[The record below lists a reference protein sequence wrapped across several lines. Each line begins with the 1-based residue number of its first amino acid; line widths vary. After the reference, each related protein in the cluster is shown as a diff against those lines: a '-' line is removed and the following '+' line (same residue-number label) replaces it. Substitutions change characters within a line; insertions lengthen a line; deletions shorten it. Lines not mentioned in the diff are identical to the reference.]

1 MFDSPIEVCCSGLL
15 GIALASGPLA
25 AFAFDDPDNAPAA
38 LDSKW
43 SLVQASDAHYGLR
56 FPNALTLAQADAAS
70 GSPTPPPR
78 EFGDRRS
85 YAIPAFEIIGFDVL
99 VNRINNAFAASNDDT
114 YRVTA
119 ESIRNNLRGPWVTDN
134 DPFSVNQFAHPYQ
147 GSMYHGFARSAGL
160 GYWESSAYT
169 FMGSVLWEIAGE
181 TTPPSV
187 NDQIA
192 SGIAGS
198 FFGEPLFRMASLVLE
213 GGDSWWRELFAAVIS
228 PPVGLNR
235 LAFGDRFAPVFS
247 SHGASY
253 YSRLQ
258 VGWSSTVQGT
268 ELAQNDFKKNAAIVD
283 FAMQYGLPGR
293 PGYDYTRPFDYF
305 TFDVTATTAN
315 AFDAIGS
322 RGLLVGKSYGNGDDS
337 YRGVWGL
344 YGSYDYVAPQT
355 FRIST
360 TALSL
365 GTTAQWWLSQTVA
378 FQASAMGGVGYGAVG
393 SLHATADN
401 DYHYGTAPQ
410 AVMLLRLIFDDKAAI
425 DVNARDFFVRGIS
438 RGNDNIARADVSLT
452 WRLYKQHAV
461 SVKYLWTRRD
471 TSIPVTGTTAQTVAT
486 LGLFYTY
493 VGREGFSAV
502 EWR

>member
-1 MFDSPIEVCCSGLL
+1 MFDSPIEVCRSGLL
-15 GIALASGPLA
+15 GIALAAGTVPAVAL
-25 AFAFDDPDNAPAA
+25 DDPDNAPAA
-38 LDSKW
+38 ADSKW
-43 SLVQASDAHYGLR
+43 SLVQSGGVRPGLR
-56 FPNALTLAQADAAS
+56 FANAGTLAQADAAS
-70 GSPTPPPR
+70 TSTSPLSR
-78 EFGDRRS
+78 EFGDRSS
-85 YAIPAFEIIGFDVL
+85 YVIPGFEILGFDFL
-99 VNRINNAFAASNDDT
+99 VNRYNNAFSGTDD
-114 YRVTA
+114 YHVTA
-119 ESIRNNLRGPWVTDN
+119 ESISNNLHGPWVTDN

-160 GYWESSAYT
+160 GYWEASAYT
-169 FMGSVLWEIAGE
+169 FLGSALWEIAGE

-187 NDQIA
+187 NDQVA

-213 GGDSWWRELFAAVIS
+213 NGESTWWRELFAAAIS
-228 PPVGLNR
+228 PPVAFNR
-235 LAFGDRFAPVFS
+235 LAFGDRFTPVFS

-258 VGWSSTVQGT
+258 VGFSRTVQGT
-268 ELAQNDFKKNAAIVD
+268 ELAESDFKKNAAIVD
-283 FAMQYGLPGR
+283 FAMQYGLPGK
-293 PGYDYTRPFDYF
+293 PGYEYTRPFDYF
-305 TFDVTATTAN
+305 TFDVTGTTAN
-315 AFDAIGS
+315 AFDAIGT
-322 RGLLVGKSYGNGDDS
+322 RGLLVGKSYGQGNES

-378 FQASAMGGVGYGAVG
+378 LQASAMGGVGYGAVG

-410 AVMLLRLIFDDKAAI
+410 AVLLMRMIFDDKAAI
-425 DVNARDFFVRGIS
+425 DVNARDFFVRGIT
-438 RGNDNIARADVSLT
+438 RANDNIARADVSLT

-461 SVKYLWTRRD
+461 SMKYIWTRRD
-471 TSIPVTGTTAQTVAT
+471 TSVPVTGSTAQTVAT